1 VLEETLAL
9 RDYDLKVNNI
19 EVQKYL
25 GPEPAMVV
33 ADPHQIEQVFLN
45 IINNAVDAVL
55 ETGRSGKLKIRVYC
69 EKGDV
74 CAQFADDGPGIKD
87 PKRIFDPFYT
97 TKNVGKG
104 TGLGLSI
111 CYGIVKEHGGDITA
125 HNAAEGGAVIEVRL
139 PMAAPAEAEVETAAV
154 APTKREGAIQGRV
167 LLVEEEEAVLEF
179 ERDVLAGAGANVV
192 TASRSE
198 DVKTRLLSE
207 PFDAV
212 IMSGRMPSDWNA
224 KEAYLWIKKNC
235 SDMEK
240 HVLFTFSNGVEQGD
254 ERAFLQENNIP
265 YLIKPFEVAELILQ
279 ARRLLQKAQAA
290 AASAS

>member
-9 RDYDLKVNNI
+9 RDYDLKINKIVV
-19 EVQKYL
+19 EKDL
-25 GPEPAMVV
+25 GAEAALVV
-33 ADPHQIEQVFLN
+33 ADPHQMEQVFLN

-55 ETGRSGKLKIRVYC
+55 EAKRSGKLKIRVYC
-69 EKGDV
+69 EKGAV

-97 TKNVGKG
+97 TKSVGKG

-139 PMAAPAEAEVETAAV
+139 PMAAAPGVVVEAAPVVPA
-154 APTKREGAIQGRV
+154 KREGAIQGRV
-167 LLVEEEEAVLEF
+167 LLVEEEDAVLEF

-192 TASRSE
+192 TASKSE

-207 PFDAV
+207 PFDAL
-212 IMSGRMPSDWNA
+212 IMSGKMPADWNA
-224 KEAYLWIKKNC
+224 KEAYLWLRQNC
-235 SDMEK
+235 PEMEK
-240 HVLFTFSNGVEQGD
+240 HVLFTFSHGVEQS
-254 ERAFLQENNIP
+254 EARAFLQENNVP
-265 YLIKPFEVAELILQ
+265 YLVKPFEVAELISQ

-290 AASAS
+290 AGGAS